1 MKLYAASM
9 AKMMMLELVT
19 QFSSDIGM
27 NFGISKCAY
36 QSIERGKQKPE
47 NNPIEVNGLEIQ
59 EIKDGVLRKDKYLG
73 VDESVGIDG
82 PLNKQRVIKELRR
95 YGIQN
100 LTDIISQLFTTLLPY
115 PQ

>member
-9 AKMMMLELVT
+9 AKMIMMLELVT

-59 EIKDGVLRKDKYLG
+59 EIKDGDNYKYLG

-82 PLNKQRVIKELRR
+82 PLNKQRVIKEVRR

-100 LTDIISQLFTTLLPY
+100 LTDIISQLLTTLLPY
-115 PQ
+115 P